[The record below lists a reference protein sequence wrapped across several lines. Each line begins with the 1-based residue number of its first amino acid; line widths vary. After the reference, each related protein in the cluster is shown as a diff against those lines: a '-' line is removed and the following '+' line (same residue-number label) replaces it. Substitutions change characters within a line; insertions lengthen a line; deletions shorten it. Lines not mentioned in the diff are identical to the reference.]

1 MTIQETMNVHIE
13 PDKKGLWIII
23 DKTDDCKGL
32 AWAVLPEEIEPI
44 MNACKKYLEEHE
56 TN

>member
-1 MTIQETMNVHIE
+1 MNVRIE

-56 TN
+56 TI